1 MCGWRLRFWKTK
13 ATLSGKNPKFAVY
26 LHKLLTW
33 RLFKFSDGMQKSLR
47 ALLIV
52 LLITTGS
59 QLAKAQGEPN
69 YYVIIGVFARHDYAL
84 RFTDKA
90 NQHGFN
96 AQYAIINPNRP
107 NWYYVSVFQS
117 TEKRKAYA
125 FLIRLRAESE
135 HKQAWIYTGQVGD
148 GQPIEQ
154 QKPIV
159 EKPVEQNP
167 IVEKPVEKPVEI
179 TPATDPVVQKPI
191 EEKPVEEKPIV
202 KKPAGK
208 PFIFK
213 LQTADGQPV
222 NGEVH
227 IQESTNASRYQAFK
241 GNELVYIEAPKNA
254 RGNYVVITQAPGYQ
268 PVSLILSYREPS
280 PETGAEGEAVIPIEV
295 SKVKRGDYI
304 DFTNVRFFRNSAILE
319 PAAQNELDGLVDLMK
334 ESTGYKIRIHGHC
347 NGNQDK
353 EGSILGSS
361 TNFFALE
368 PGKNKI
374 GKFSA
379 KELTTERAA
388 TVKAYLVSQG
398 IAASRIDIKG
408 EGGKI
413 PLYPEGGTLGQ
424 YNDRVE
430 IEITKR

>member
-1 MCGWRLRFWKTK
+1 G
-13 ATLSGKNPKFAVY
+13 
-26 LHKLLTW
+26 
-33 RLFKFSDGMQKSLR
+33 
-47 ALLIV
+47 
-52 LLITTGS
+52 
-59 QLAKAQGEPN
+59 QGLVVE
-69 YYVIIGVFARHDYAL
+69 
-84 RFTDKA
+84 
-90 NQHGFN
+90 
-96 AQYAIINPNRP
+96 
-107 NWYYVSVFQS
+107 
-117 TEKRKAYA
+117 
-125 FLIRLRAESE
+125 
-135 HKQAWIYTGQVGD
+135 
-148 GQPIEQ
+148 
-154 QKPIV
+154 QKPIETKPEE
-159 EKPVEQNP
+159 EKPVIEIKP
-167 IVEKPVEKPVEI
+167 EEKPIEPKIDSVKVD
-179 TPATDPVVQKPI
+179 TVAQKPI
-191 EEKPVEEKPIV
+191 EEKPVEEKPVV

-208 PFIFK
+208 PFIFR

-222 NGEVH
+222 TGEIH
-227 IQESTNASRYQAFK
+227 LQESTNATRYQAFK
-241 GNELVYIEAPKNA
+241 VNEVVYVEAPQNA
-254 RGNYVVITQAPGYQ
+254 RGNYVIVTQAAGYQ

-280 PETGAEGEAVIPIEV
+280 PETGPDGEAIIPIEV

-319 PAAQNELDGLVDLMK
+319 PVAQNELDGLVDLMK
-334 ESTGYKIRIHGHC
+334 ESPGYKIRVHGHC

-353 EGSILGSS
+353 EGSVLGSS

-424 YNDRVE
+424 YNDRIE

>member
-1 MCGWRLRFWKTK
+1 
-13 ATLSGKNPKFAVY
+13 
-26 LHKLLTW
+26 
-33 RLFKFSDGMQKSLR
+33 MQKTLR

-52 LLITTGS
+52 FLVASGS

-69 YYVIIGVFARHDYAL
+69 YHVIIGVFAKQDYAL

-90 NQHGFN
+90 NQNGFN
-96 AQYAIINPNRP
+96 AQYAIINPSKP
-107 NWYYVSVFQS
+107 KWYYVSVFQS
-117 TEKRKAYA
+117 TDKRKAYA

-135 HKQAWIYTGQVGD
+135 HKQAWIYIGKAGE
-148 GQPIEQ
+148 GQPVVE
-154 QKPIV
+154 QKPEEEKPVIEIKPE
-159 EKPVEQNP
+159 EKPVEQP
-167 IVEKPVEKPVEI
+167 KIDSVKVDTV
-179 TPATDPVVQKPI
+179 AQ
-191 EEKPVEEKPIV
+191 KPVEEKPVVEEKQVV

-213 LQTADGQPV
+213 MQTAEGEAV
-222 NGEVH
+222 TGEVH
-227 IQESTNASRYQAFK
+227 LQESTNATQYQAFK
-241 GNELVYIEAPKNA
+241 VNEIVYVEAPKNA
-254 RGNYVVITQAPGYQ
+254 RGNYVIVTQAAGYQ
-268 PVSLILSYREPS
+268 PVSMILSYREPS
-280 PETGAEGEAVIPIEV
+280 PETGQDGEAIIPIEV

-334 ESTGYKIRIHGHC
+334 ESTGYKIRVHGHC

-353 EGSILGSS
+353 EGSVLGSS

-424 YNDRVE
+424 YNDRIE

>member
-1 MCGWRLRFWKTK
+1 
-13 ATLSGKNPKFAVY
+13 
-26 LHKLLTW
+26 
-33 RLFKFSDGMQKSLR
+33 MQKSLR
-47 ALLIV
+47 VLICMLLVAGAL
-52 LLITTGS
+52 
-59 QLAKAQGEPN
+59 QPAAAQTQPN
-69 YYVIIGVFARHDYAL
+69 YYVVIGVFAKLDNAVRY
-84 RFTDKA
+84 TNQA
-90 NQHGFN
+90 NQKGFS
-96 AQYAIINPNRP
+96 AQYAINPRKQWN
-107 NWYYVSVFQS
+107 YVYLLQS
-117 TEKRKAYA
+117 NDKRKAYA

-135 HKQAWIYTGQVGD
+135 YKDAWVYTGQLGE
-148 GQPIEQ
+148 GQSTVE
-154 QKPIV
+154 
-159 EKPVEQNP
+159 EKPVEEKP
-167 IVEKPVEKPVEI
+167 VVEVKPAEEKPVEEPAKVDTAQVDTTAAKPVIE
-179 TPATDPVVQKPI
+179 KPI
-191 EEKPVEEKPIV
+191 EEKPVEKPV
-202 KKPAGK
+202 VTKPAGK

-213 LQTADGQPV
+213 LQTADGEPV

-227 IQESTNASRYQAFK
+227 VQESANATRYQAFK
-241 GNELVYIEAPKNA
+241 GNETVYVEAPKNA
-254 RGNYVVITQAPGYQ
+254 RGNYVLVTQAAGYQ
-268 PVSLILSYREPS
+268 PVSMILSYREPS
-280 PETGAEGEAVIPIEV
+280 PETGPDGEAIIQIEV

-304 DFTNVRFFRNSAILE
+304 DFTNVRFYRNSAILE
-319 PAAQNELDGLVDLMK
+319 PVAKNELDGLVDLMK

-353 EGSILGSS
+353 EGSVLGSS

-424 YNDRVE
+424 YNDRIE

>member
-1 MCGWRLRFWKTK
+1 
-13 ATLSGKNPKFAVY
+13 
-26 LHKLLTW
+26 
-33 RLFKFSDGMQKSLR
+33 MQKSLR

-52 LLITTGS
+52 FLVAGGLQS
-59 QLAKAQGEPN
+59 SMAQTEPN
-69 YYVIIGVFARHDYAL
+69 YYVVIGVFAKLDNAVRY
-84 RFTDKA
+84 TNQA
-90 NQHGFN
+90 NQKGFN
-96 AQYAIINPNRP
+96 AQYAINPRQKWN
-107 NWYYVSVFQS
+107 YVYLFQS
-117 TEKRKAYA
+117 NDKRKAYA

-135 HKQAWIYTGQVGD
+135 YKDSWVFTGQLGE
-148 GQPIEQ
+148 GQGLVVE
-154 QKPIV
+154 QKPIETKPEE
-159 EKPVEQNP
+159 EKPVIEIKP
-167 IVEKPVEKPVEI
+167 EEKPIEPKIDSVKVD
-179 TPATDPVVQKPI
+179 TVAQKPI
-191 EEKPVEEKPIV
+191 EEKPVEEKPVV

-208 PFIFK
+208 PFIFR

-222 NGEVH
+222 TGEIH
-227 IQESTNASRYQAFK
+227 LQESTNATRYQAFK
-241 GNELVYIEAPKNA
+241 VNEVVYVEAPQNA
-254 RGNYVVITQAPGYQ
+254 RGNYVIVTQAAGYQ

-280 PETGAEGEAVIPIEV
+280 PETGPDGEAIIPIEV

-319 PAAQNELDGLVDLMK
+319 PVAQNELDGLVDLMK
-334 ESTGYKIRIHGHC
+334 ESPGYKIRVHGHC

-353 EGSILGSS
+353 EGSVLGSS

-424 YNDRVE
+424 YNDRIE

>member
-1 MCGWRLRFWKTK
+1 
-13 ATLSGKNPKFAVY
+13 
-26 LHKLLTW
+26 
-33 RLFKFSDGMQKSLR
+33 MQKSLR
-47 ALLIV
+47 ALIIT
-52 LLITTGS
+52 LLVAGS
-59 QLAKAQGEPN
+59 IQSANAQTEPN
-69 YYVIIGVFARHDYAL
+69 YYVVIGVFAKLDNAVRY
-84 RFTDKA
+84 TNQA
-90 NQHGFN
+90 NQKGFS
-96 AQYAIINPNRP
+96 AQYAINPRKQWN
-107 NWYYVSVFQS
+107 YVYLFQS
-117 TEKRKAYA
+117 NDKRKAYA

-135 HKQAWIYTGQVGD
+135 YKDAWVYTGQLGD
-148 GQPIEQ
+148 GQPAVVE
-154 QKPIV
+154 
-159 EKPVEQNP
+159 EKPVE
-167 IVEKPVEKPVEI
+167 EKPVEEVKPV
-179 TPATDPVVQKPI
+179 
-191 EEKPVEEKPIV
+191 EEKPVEEPIKIDTAKVDSTAMKPVEEKPIEEKPIV

-213 LQTADGQPV
+213 LQTAEGEAV
-222 NGEVH
+222 TGEVH
-227 IQESTNASRYQAFK
+227 VQESANATRYQAFK
-241 GNELVYIEAPKNA
+241 GNETVYIEAPQNA
-254 RGNYVVITQAPGYQ
+254 RGNYVVVTQAAGYQ
-268 PVSLILSYREPS
+268 PVSMILSYREPS
-280 PETGAEGEAVIPIEV
+280 PETGPDGEAIIQIEV

-304 DFTNVRFFRNSAILE
+304 DFTNVRFFRNSSILE
-319 PAAQNELDGLVDLMK
+319 PVAQNELDGLVDLMK

>member
-1 MCGWRLRFWKTK
+1 
-13 ATLSGKNPKFAVY
+13 
-26 LHKLLTW
+26 
-33 RLFKFSDGMQKSLR
+33 MQKSLR
-47 ALLIV
+47 ALIIT
-52 LLITTGS
+52 LLVAGS
-59 QLAKAQGEPN
+59 IQSANAQTEPN
-69 YYVIIGVFARHDYAL
+69 YYVVIGVFAKLDNAVRY
-84 RFTDKA
+84 TNQA
-90 NQHGFN
+90 NQKGFS
-96 AQYAIINPNRP
+96 AQYAINPRKQWN
-107 NWYYVSVFQS
+107 YVYLFQS
-117 TEKRKAYA
+117 NDKRKAYA

-135 HKQAWIYTGQVGD
+135 YKDAWVYTGQLGD
-148 GQPIEQ
+148 GQPAVVE
-154 QKPIV
+154 
-159 EKPVEQNP
+159 EKPVE
-167 IVEKPVEKPVEI
+167 EKPVEEVKPV
-179 TPATDPVVQKPI
+179 
-191 EEKPVEEKPIV
+191 EEKPVEEPIKIDTAKVDSTAVKPVEEKPIEEKPIV

-213 LQTADGQPV
+213 LQTAEGEAV
-222 NGEVH
+222 TGEVH
-227 IQESTNASRYQAFK
+227 VQESANATRYQAFK
-241 GNELVYIEAPKNA
+241 GNETVYIEAPQNA
-254 RGNYVVITQAPGYQ
+254 RGNYVVVTQAAGYQ
-268 PVSLILSYREPS
+268 PVSMILSYREPS
-280 PETGAEGEAVIPIEV
+280 PETGPDGEAIIQIEV

-304 DFTNVRFFRNSAILE
+304 DFTNVRFFRNSSILE
-319 PAAQNELDGLVDLMK
+319 PVAQNELDGLVDLMK

>member
-1 MCGWRLRFWKTK
+1 
-13 ATLSGKNPKFAVY
+13 
-26 LHKLLTW
+26 
-33 RLFKFSDGMQKSLR
+33 MQKSLR
-47 ALLIV
+47 ALIIT
-52 LLITTGS
+52 LLVAGS
-59 QLAKAQGEPN
+59 IQSANAQTEPN
-69 YYVIIGVFARHDYAL
+69 YYVVIGVFAKLDNAVRY
-84 RFTDKA
+84 TNQA
-90 NQHGFN
+90 NQKGFS
-96 AQYAIINPNRP
+96 AQYAINPRNKW
-107 NWYYVSVFQS
+107 NYVYLLQS
-117 TEKRKAYA
+117 NDKRKAYA

-135 HKQAWIYTGQVGD
+135 YKDAWVYTGQLGD
-148 GQPIEQ
+148 GQP
-154 QKPIV
+154 
-159 EKPVEQNP
+159 
-167 IVEKPVEKPVEI
+167 
-179 TPATDPVVQKPI
+179 AVV
-191 EEKPVEEKPIV
+191 EEKPVEEKPVEEVKPVEEKPVEEPVKIDTAKVDTTAVKPVEEKPIEEKPVV

-213 LQTADGQPV
+213 LQTAGGETV
-222 NGEVH
+222 TGEVH
-227 IQESTNASRYQAFK
+227 VQESANATRYQAFK
-241 GNELVYIEAPKNA
+241 GNETVYIEGPQNA
-254 RGNYVVITQAPGYQ
+254 RGNYVIVTQAAGYQ
-268 PVSLILSYREPS
+268 PVSMILNYREPS
-280 PETGAEGEAVIPIEV
+280 PETGPDGEAIIQIEV

-304 DFTNVRFFRNSAILE
+304 DFTNVRFFRNSSILE
-319 PAAQNELDGLVDLMK
+319 PVAQNELDGLVDLMK

>member
-1 MCGWRLRFWKTK
+1 ML
-13 ATLSGKNPKFAVY
+13 
-26 LHKLLTW
+26 
-33 RLFKFSDGMQKSLR
+33 KSLR
-47 ALLIV
+47 GLI
-52 LLITTGS
+52 LIMVVTGAAS
-59 QLAKAQGEPN
+59 SASAQAEPN
-69 YYVIIGVFARHDYAL
+69 YYVVIGVFAKLDNAVRY
-84 RFTDKA
+84 TNQA
-90 NQHGFN
+90 NQRGFN
-96 AQYAIINPNRP
+96 AQYAINPVKKWN
-107 NWYYVSVFQS
+107 YVYLLQS
-117 TEKRKAYA
+117 TDKRKAYA

-135 HKQAWIYTGQVGD
+135 YKDAWVFTGQLGD
-148 GQPIEQ
+148 GQAIEQKPIEQ
-154 QKPIV
+154 KPIEDKPIEIKPIEQKPI
-159 EKPVEQNP
+159 EEPVK
-167 IVEKPVEKPVEI
+167 V
-179 TPATDPVVQKPI
+179 DPVVERPI
-191 EEKPVEEKPIV
+191 EEKPVEQKPEV

-208 PFIFK
+208 PFVFK
-213 LQTADGQPV
+213 MQTADGTLV

-227 IQESTNASRYQAFK
+227 IQESTNASRYQVFK

-254 RGNYVVITQAPGYQ
+254 RGNYVVVTQAPGYQ

-280 PETGAEGEAVIPIEV
+280 PETGADGEAIIPIEV

-424 YNDRVE
+424 YNDRIE

>member
-1 MCGWRLRFWKTK
+1 
-13 ATLSGKNPKFAVY
+13 
-26 LHKLLTW
+26 
-33 RLFKFSDGMQKSLR
+33 MQKSLR
-47 ALLIV
+47 ALIIT
-52 LLITTGS
+52 LLVAGS
-59 QLAKAQGEPN
+59 IQSANAQTEPN
-69 YYVIIGVFARHDYAL
+69 YYVVIGVFAKLDNAVRY
-84 RFTDKA
+84 TNQA
-90 NQHGFN
+90 NQKGFS
-96 AQYAIINPNRP
+96 AQYAINPRKQWN
-107 NWYYVSVFQS
+107 YVYLFQS
-117 TEKRKAYA
+117 NDKRKAYA

-135 HKQAWIYTGQVGD
+135 YKDAWVYTGQLGD
-148 GQPIEQ
+148 GQPAVVE
-154 QKPIV
+154 
-159 EKPVEQNP
+159 EKPVE
-167 IVEKPVEKPVEI
+167 EKPVEEVKPV
-179 TPATDPVVQKPI
+179 
-191 EEKPVEEKPIV
+191 EEKPVEEPIKIDTAKVDSTALKPVEEKPIEEKPIV

-213 LQTADGQPV
+213 LQTAEGEAV
-222 NGEVH
+222 TGEVH
-227 IQESTNASRYQAFK
+227 VQESANATRYQAFK
-241 GNELVYIEAPKNA
+241 GNETVYIEAPQNA
-254 RGNYVVITQAPGYQ
+254 RGNYVVVTQAAGYQ
-268 PVSLILSYREPS
+268 PVSMILSYREPS
-280 PETGAEGEAVIPIEV
+280 PETGPDGEAIIQIEV

-304 DFTNVRFFRNSAILE
+304 DFTNVRFFRNSSILE
-319 PAAQNELDGLVDLMK
+319 PVAQNELDGLVDLMK